1 MKHILLVDDN
11 LANLKLASNLLKD
24 YYKVSLTKSGMQAL
38 EFCKK
43 NRPDLILLDI
53 NMPDMDGFETIKALK
68 NNIATRNIPVIFL
81 TASNESEVEAKGFE
95 YGAVDFI
102 TKPFAK
108 KSMLHRIETHLQ
120 LFDYQLHLENVVKEL
135 EDSIITSFC
144 ELIECRDNETGGHI
158 ERTKEYVRLIANEL
172 RAAGKYTDILSD
184 YYIEMLV
191 RSAPLHDIGKIG
203 IRDIVLLKPARLTDE
218 EFEEMKKHTLIGEEV
233 LNTIMKR
240 MPSQKYLDIAK
251 EIAASHH
258 ERFDGEGYPNRLKG
272 NDIPL
277 SARIVSAADVYDAL
291 ITDRVYREAM
301 PHEKAC
307 ELILSGKGKQF
318 DPDVIDAF
326 MNIEEKIYEVSKS
339 IREDSLLK

>member
-1 MKHILLVDDN
+1 
-11 LANLKLASNLLKD
+11 
-24 YYKVSLTKSGMQAL
+24 
-38 EFCKK
+38 
-43 NRPDLILLDI
+43 
-53 NMPDMDGFETIKALK
+53 
-68 NNIATRNIPVIFL
+68 
-81 TASNESEVEAKGFE
+81 
-95 YGAVDFI
+95 
-102 TKPFAK
+102 
-108 KSMLHRIETHLQ
+108 MLHRIETHLQ
-120 LFDYQLHLENVVKEL
+120 LFDYQLHLEYVVKEL